1 MADVYFVV
9 TLTNAEAGSGPSYD
23 AFYSNDCVTY
33 SPATP
38 ATVFLPSVGSQ
49 STITIPNTAQCVR
62 LTNINSNCNNS
73 VTSSVTP
80 TTTTTTTAAPVT
92 TTTTAGGTTTTTTT
106 IAPTTT
112 TTTQTVRLNWNY
124 TEGGGARGEMV
135 LYINGNVVENR
146 FNTSSGTYF
155 VLPGDT
161 INCEVITNDCG
172 SPSGKA
178 NSYTISNRVV
188 LTDAACSD
196 GNSSIFTPVY
206 NVVSGD
212 LGTTITLSMYSICD
226 TACV

>member
-49 STITIPNTAQCVR
+49 STITIPDTAQCVK

-73 VTSSVTP
+73 ASSSIA
-80 TTTTTTTAAPVT
+80 TTTTTTTAPTT
-92 TTTTAGGTTTTTTT
+92 TTTTAAGTTTTT
-106 IAPTTT
+106 IPPTTT
-112 TTTQTVRLNWNY
+112 TTTQVVTFNWNY
-124 TEGGGARGEMV
+124 TEGGGASGEMV
-135 LYINGNVVENR
+135 LYINGNVAENR
-146 FNTSSGTYF
+146 FNSSNGTYYL
-155 VLPGDT
+155 LPGDT
-161 INCEVITNDCG
+161 ISCEVITTGCT
-172 SPSGKA
+172 SPNGKA
-178 NSYTISNRVV
+178 NSYSIGSKPV
-188 LTDAACSD
+188 LTDAACSN
-196 GNSSIFTPVY
+196 GSSNIFTPTY
-206 NVVSGD
+206 TVVSGD